1 MNSLSRQA
9 LNYLNLSESNDKQA
23 RNKLCCLI
31 LLLEKDYKSKIDQL
45 DEILLLHVLSH
56 LTDCYLESITYLG
69 QEKHSATEQLIKRLT
84 LSDLKMG
91 DSRAVVFNRCTYFS
105 RELLGEFKD
114 IKDIKDTE
122 NITIIS
128 ELKKL
133 EENSNELSSDR
144 LPPLEDFTETE
155 CNEIPAPALTNIKIE
170 SRSPI
175 QKSQQLSSLY
185 SLWDQKYN
193 PAFK

>member
-31 LLLEKDYKSKIDQL
+31 LLLEKDFKSKIDQL
-45 DEILLLHVLSH
+45 DEVLLLHVLNH
-56 LTDCYLESITYLG
+56 LTECYLESVTYLG

-91 DSRAVVFNRCTYFS
+91 DSQSTAFNRCTYYA
-105 RELLGEFKD
+105 REILGEFNEL
-114 IKDIKDTE
+114 KDTE
-122 NITIIS
+122 NLTILS
-128 ELKKL
+128 ELQAM
-133 EENSNELSSDR
+133 ETTDVQEVSSDQ
-144 LPPLEDFTETE
+144 LPPIEDFSDTE

-170 SRSPI
+170 SRQPI
-175 QKSQQLSSLY
+175 NKNEQLSSIY
-185 SLWDQKYN
+185 SLWNQKYN

>member
-9 LNYLNLSESNDKQA
+9 LNYLNHSESNDKQA

-31 LLLEKDYKSKIDQL
+31 LLLEKDFKSKIDQL
-45 DEILLLHVLSH
+45 DEVLLLHILNH
-56 LTDCYLESITYLG
+56 LTECYLESVTYLG

-91 DSRAVVFNRCTYFS
+91 NSRSTAFSRCTYYS
-105 RELLGEFKD
+105 REILGEFNDLKN
-114 IKDIKDTE
+114 TE
-122 NITIIS
+122 NLAIIT
-128 ELKKL
+128 EL
-133 EENSNELSSDR
+133 EEKGASESQEISSER
-144 LPPLEDFTETE
+144 LPPIEDFTETE

-170 SRSPI
+170 SRQPI
-175 QKSQQLSSLY
+175 RKNEQFSSIYTLWNQKH
-185 SLWDQKYN
+185 N

>member
-9 LNYLNLSESNDKQA
+9 LNYLNLSENNDKQA

-31 LLLEKDYKSKIDQL
+31 LLFEKDYKSKIDQL
-45 DEILLLHVLSH
+45 DEVLLLHILNH

-91 DSRAVVFNRCTYFS
+91 DSRAVAFTRCTYYS
-105 RELLGEFKD
+105 RELLGEFNEAK
-114 IKDIKDTE
+114 
-122 NITIIS
+122 N
-128 ELKKL
+128 
-133 EENSNELSSDR
+133 EESKTVMNELEQLADESQEISSDN

-155 CNEIPAPALTNIKIE
+155 CNEIPAPAMMNIKIE
-170 SRSPI
+170 SSEPI
-175 QKSQQLSSLY
+175 QKSEQFSSIY
-185 SLWDQKYN
+185 TLWNQKYN

>member
-9 LNYLNLSESNDKQA
+9 LNYLNQSESNDKQA

-31 LLLEKDYKSKIDQL
+31 LLLEKDFKSKIDQL
-45 DEILLLHVLSH
+45 DEVLLLHILNH
-56 LTDCYLESITYLG
+56 LTECYLESVTYLG

-91 DSRAVVFNRCTYFS
+91 NSKAVAFNRCTYYS
-105 RELLGEFKD
+105 REILGEFNDLKN
-114 IKDIKDTE
+114 TE
-122 NITIIS
+122 NLAIIS
-128 ELKKL
+128 ELEDKRAS
-133 EENSNELSSDR
+133 ESQEISSER
-144 LPPLEDFTETE
+144 LPPIEDFTETE

-170 SRSPI
+170 SRQPI
-175 QKSQQLSSLY
+175 RKNEQFSSIYTLWNQKH
-185 SLWDQKYN
+185 N

>member
-31 LLLEKDYKSKIDQL
+31 LLFEKDYKSKIEQL
-45 DEILLLHVLSH
+45 DEVLLLHILNH
-56 LTDCYLESITYLG
+56 LTECYLDTITYLG

-84 LSDLKMG
+84 LSDIKMG
-91 DSRAVVFNRCTYFS
+91 TSRATVFNRCTYFS
-105 RELLGEFKD
+105 RELLGEFNLNKSQQD
-114 IKDIKDTE
+114 M
-122 NITIIS
+122 TIMS

-133 EENSNELSSDR
+133 EDNNSDEITSDNMPA
-144 LPPLEDFTETE
+144 LQDFTETE
-155 CNEIPAPALTNIKIE
+155 CNEIPAPALANIKIE
-170 SRSPI
+170 SREPI
-175 QKSQQLSSLY
+175 MKNEQFSSIY
-185 SLWDQKYN
+185 TLWNQKYN

>member
-31 LLLEKDYKSKIDQL
+31 LLFEKDFKSKIDQL
-45 DEILLLHVLSH
+45 DEVLLLHILNH
-56 LTDCYLESITYLG
+56 LTECYLDSITYLG

-84 LSDLKMG
+84 LSDIKMG
-91 DSRAVVFNRCTYFS
+91 NSRATVFNRCTYYS
-105 RELLGEFKD
+105 RELLGEFND
-114 IKDIKDTE
+114 IKNKQ

-128 ELKKL
+128 ELEKL
-133 EENSNELSSDR
+133 EDTNISQTTSDSI
-144 LPPLEDFTETE
+144 PPLEDFTETE
-155 CNEIPAPALTNIKIE
+155 CNEIPAPSLANIKIE
-170 SRSPI
+170 SREPI
-175 QKSQQLSSLY
+175 QKNEQFSSIY
-185 SLWDQKYN
+185 TLWNQKYN

>member
-31 LLLEKDYKSKIDQL
+31 LLLEKDFKSKVDQL
-45 DEILLLHVLSH
+45 DEVLLLHILNH
-56 LTDCYLESITYLG
+56 LTECYLESVTYLG

-91 DSRAVVFNRCTYFS
+91 DCHAAAFARCTYYS
-105 RELLGEFKD
+105 REILGEFND
-114 IKDIKDTE
+114 LKDTE
-122 NITIIS
+122 NLTIMS
-128 ELKKL
+128 EIEKMEGKKAR
-133 EENSNELSSDR
+133 EVSSDQ
-144 LPPLEDFTETE
+144 LPPIEDFTETE
-155 CNEIPAPALTNIKIE
+155 CNEMPAPSLANIKIE
-170 SRSPI
+170 SSEPI
-175 QKSQQLSSLY
+175 RKNEQLSSIY
-185 SLWDQKYN
+185 TLWNQKYN

>member
-9 LNYLNLSESNDKQA
+9 LNYLNHSESNDKQA

-45 DEILLLHVLSH
+45 DEVLLLHVLNH
-56 LTDCYLESITYLG
+56 LTDCYLESVTYLG

-91 DSRAVVFNRCTYFS
+91 NSREVVFNRCTYYS

-114 IKDIKDTE
+114 IKDTE
-122 NITIIS
+122 SITIIS

-133 EENSNELSSDR
+133 EEANNELSSDN

-155 CNEIPAPALTNIKIE
+155 CNEIPAPALANIKIE
-170 SRSPI
+170 STSPI
-175 QKSQQLSSLY
+175 QKDEQLSSLY
-185 SLWDQKYN
+185 SLWNQKYN

>member
-9 LNYLNLSESNDKQA
+9 LNYLNHSENGDKQA

-31 LLLEKDYKSKIDQL
+31 LLLEKDFKSKISQL
-45 DEILLLHVLSH
+45 DEVLLLHVLNH
-56 LTDCYLESITYLG
+56 LTECYLESVTYLG

-91 DSRAVVFNRCTYFS
+91 DSHATAFSRCTYYS
-105 RELLGEFKD
+105 REILGEFND
-114 IKDIKDTE
+114 LKDTE
-122 NITIIS
+122 NLTIMS
-128 ELKKL
+128 ELNAMTND
-133 EENSNELSSDR
+133 ENEKITEDQ
-144 LPPLEDFTETE
+144 LPPINDFTETE

-170 SRSPI
+170 SREPI
-175 QKSQQLSSLY
+175 KRNEQFSSIYTLWNQKH
-185 SLWDQKYN
+185 N

>member
-31 LLLEKDYKSKIDQL
+31 LLLEKDFKSKIDQL
-45 DEILLLHVLSH
+45 DEVLMLHVLNH
-56 LTDCYLESITYLG
+56 LTECYLESVTYLG

-91 DSRAVVFNRCTYFS
+91 ASHVTAFNRCTYYA
-105 RELLGEFKD
+105 REILGEFNDLKGTD
-114 IKDIKDTE
+114 
-122 NITIIS
+122 NLTIIS
-128 ELKKL
+128 ELEKVDSDV
-133 EENSNELSSDR
+133 EHASSDN
-144 LPPLEDFTETE
+144 LPPLEDFSDTE

-170 SRSPI
+170 SRQPI
-175 QKSQQLSSLY
+175 KKNEQLSSIY
-185 SLWDQKYN
+185 TLWNQKYN

>member
-9 LNYLNLSESNDKQA
+9 LNYLNQSESNDKQA

-31 LLLEKDYKSKIDQL
+31 LLLEKDFKTKIDQL
-45 DEILLLHVLSH
+45 DEVLLLHVLNH
-56 LTDCYLESITYLG
+56 LTECYLESVTYLG

-91 DSRAVVFNRCTYFS
+91 GSHSAAFARCTYYA
-105 RELLGEFKD
+105 REILGEFNDLKN
-114 IKDIKDTE
+114 TE
-122 NITIIS
+122 NLSIIT
-128 ELKKL
+128 ELEATNKDQSQ
-133 EENSNELSSDR
+133 EISSDN
-144 LPPLEDFTETE
+144 LPPMEDFTETE

-170 SRSPI
+170 SSQPI
-175 QKSQQLSSLY
+175 RKNEQFSSIYTLWNQKH
-185 SLWDQKYN
+185 N